1 MTVTQLVE
9 PAGIGRWHLYE
20 IDGQRNP
27 TVVVMKLAHAMNTT
41 SSDLLRFAELT
52 PCVMSTT
59 TTNAT
64 NVIPIRQ

>member
-9 PAGIGRWHLYE
+9 PVRIGRWHLYE

-52 PCVMSTT
+52 PCVMSTGT
-59 TTNAT
+59 QEVNR
-64 NVIPIRQ
+64 VYPI